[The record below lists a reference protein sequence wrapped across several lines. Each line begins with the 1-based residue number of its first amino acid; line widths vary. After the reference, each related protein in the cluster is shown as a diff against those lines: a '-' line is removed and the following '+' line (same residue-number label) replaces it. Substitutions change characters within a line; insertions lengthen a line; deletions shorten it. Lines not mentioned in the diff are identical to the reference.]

1 MTDTELDR
9 ETWLARKP
17 VRSPEMEQA
26 IFGGDVAEAAD
37 LSLEEINPLNPHLF
51 REHRWHAHFARLR
64 AEDPVHF
71 NELGSSGRYW
81 SVTKYEDVRSV
92 DGDWKTYSSADGITI
107 GSRVDGP
114 DPASINGAPASFI
127 AMDPP
132 DQTTQRKTVRGIS
145 APSSLR
151 NLDDQIRERTVS
163 VLDALPEGETFDWV
177 ETVSI
182 ELTTL
187 LLATLFDFPIEDRH
201 KLTRWSD
208 VVTSIPQPGGVVES
222 GAQQRAEF
230 AECLE
235 YFEQLWVER
244 RANPGFDL
252 VSMLAHGEGTRDLP
266 AAAHLGNLFLLIVGG
281 NDTTRNSMSGSVY
294 GLNRYPDQYTKLIA
308 DRSLVAN
315 LVPEIIRWQ
324 TPLAYMRRTA
334 TCDTE
339 LGGKQIRK
347 DDQVLMWYLSANR
360 DEEVFGANAEVI
372 DLERS
377 NADRHLSF
385 GYGIHFCMGSRLAE
399 LQLRILWEEILE
411 RFERIEVVE
420 EPERTLSAFINGY
433 TKLPV
438 QVTRSRP

>member
-1 MTDTELDR
+1 MTDTQIDR
-9 ETWLARKP
+9 ATWLARKP

-26 IFGGDVAEAAD
+26 IFGGDVGEAAD
-37 LSLEEINPLNPHLF
+37 LALDEINPMNPHLF
-51 REHRWHAHFARLR
+51 REHRWHDHFARLR
-64 AEDPVHF
+64 HEDPVHF

-81 SVTKYEDVRSV
+81 SVTRYDDVRAVES
-92 DGDWKTYSSADGITI
+92 DWKTYSSAHGITI
-107 GSRVDGP
+107 GPPVGSPLPEG
-114 DPASINGAPASFI
+114 IGNGSASFI

-132 DQTTQRKTVRGIS
+132 DQTDQRKTVRGIS

-151 NLDDQIRERTVS
+151 NLDDLIRERTVG
-163 VLDALPEGETFDWV
+163 VLDGLPEGETFDWV
-177 ETVSI
+177 ENVSI

-187 LLATLFDFPIEDRH
+187 LLATLFDFPLEDRH

-222 GAQQRAEF
+222 GAQQRAEVR
-230 AECLE
+230 ECLE
-235 YFEQLWVER
+235 YFEQLWIER
-244 RANPGFDL
+244 EANPGFDL
-252 VSMLAHGEGTRDLP
+252 VSMLVHGDATRGMP

-294 GLNRYPDQYTKLIA
+294 GLNRYPDQYTDLIA
-308 DRSLVAN
+308 DPSLVTK

-334 TCDTE
+334 TRDAE

-360 DEEVFGANAEVI
+360 DERVFGDDADAI
-372 DLERS
+372 DLHRP
-377 NADRHLSF
+377 NPDRHLSF

-399 LQLRILWEEILE
+399 LQLRILWEEILQ
-411 RFERIEVVE
+411 RFDRIEVVA

-433 TKLPV
+433 TSLSV
-438 QVTRSRP
+438 QVTRRR

>member
-1 MTDTELDR
+1 MTDTQLDR
-9 ETWLARKP
+9 ETWLARKS

-26 IFGGDVAEAAD
+26 IFAGDVGEAGD
-37 LSLEEINPLNPHLF
+37 LSLDEINPLNPHLF
-51 REHRWHAHFARLR
+51 RDHRWHDHFTRLR
-64 AEDPVHF
+64 HEDPVHL
-71 NELGSSGRYW
+71 NELGSAGRYW
-81 SVTKYEDVRSV
+81 SVMRYDDVRAV

-107 GSRVDGP
+107 GPPVGVPIP
-114 DPASINGAPASFI
+114 DSIGAAGSFI

-132 DQTTQRKTVRGIS
+132 RQTAERKTVRGIS

-151 NLDDQIRERTVS
+151 NLDDQIRERTVG

-177 ETVSI
+177 EDVSI

-187 LLATLFDFPIEDRH
+187 LLATLFDFPLEDRH

-208 VVTSIPQPGGVVES
+208 VVTSIPGPGGIVES
-222 GAQQRAEF
+222 GAQQRHEIR
-230 AECLE
+230 ECLE
-235 YFEQLWVER
+235 YFEGLWEQR

-252 VSMLAHGEGTRDLP
+252 VSMLAHGEATKDMG
-266 AAAHLGNLFLLIVGG
+266 AAEHLGNLFLLIVGG

-294 GLNRYPDQYTKLIA
+294 GLNTYPDQYDKLIA
-308 DRSLVAN
+308 DPSLVDN

-339 LGGKQIRK
+339 LGGKQILK

-360 DEEVFGANAEVI
+360 DEEFFGDNAEAI
-372 DLERS
+372 DLDRV
-377 NADRHLSF
+377 NAERHLSF

-399 LQLRILWEEILE
+399 LQLRILWEEILG
-411 RFERIEVVE
+411 RLDRIEIVE

-438 QVTRSRP
+438 RLSRKR

>member
-1 MTDTELDR
+1 MTDTQIDR

-26 IFGGDVAEAAD
+26 IFGGGVGEAAD
-37 LSLEEINPLNPHLF
+37 LAIDEINPMNPHLF
-51 REHRWHAHFARLR
+51 REHRWHEHFARLR
-64 AEDPVHF
+64 NEDPVHF
-71 NELGSSGRYW
+71 NELGSAGRYW
-81 SVTKYEDVRSV
+81 SVTRYDDVRAV
-92 DGDWKTYSSADGITI
+92 DSDWKTYSSAEGITI
-107 GSRVDGP
+107 GPPVGSP
-114 DPASINGAPASFI
+114 MPESIGSSASFI
-127 AMDPP
+127 SMDPP

-151 NLDDQIRERTVS
+151 NLDDLIRERTVG
-163 VLDALPEGETFDWV
+163 VLESLPEHETFDWV
-177 ETVSI
+177 ENVSI

-187 LLATLFDFPIEDRH
+187 LLATLFDFPLEDRH

-222 GAQQRAEF
+222 GAQQRAEM

-235 YFEQLWVER
+235 YFERLWIER
-244 RANPGFDL
+244 EANPGFDL
-252 VSMLAHGEGTRDLP
+252 VSMLVHGEGTRGMP

-308 DRSLVAN
+308 DPSLVSN

-334 TCDTE
+334 TSDTE

-347 DDQVLMWYLSANR
+347 NDQVLMWYLSANR
-360 DEEVFGANAEVI
+360 DEAVFGSNADAI
-372 DLERS
+372 DLDRS
-377 NADRHLSF
+377 NAERHLSF

-399 LQLRILWEEILE
+399 LQLRILWEEILQ

-420 EPERTLSAFINGY
+420 EPERTLSSFINGY

-438 QVTRSRP
+438 QVSRKR